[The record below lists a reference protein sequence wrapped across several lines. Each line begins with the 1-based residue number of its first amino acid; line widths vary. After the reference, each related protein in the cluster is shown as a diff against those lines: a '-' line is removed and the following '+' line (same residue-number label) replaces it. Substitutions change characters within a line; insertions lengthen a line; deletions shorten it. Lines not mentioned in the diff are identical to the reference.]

1 MLNPVQIEAI
11 LKGTGYTIIIATVAV
26 LLGIVFGMLVAIG
39 RISKSKILNKI
50 TWVYVWFF
58 RGTPLLLQL
67 FMIFYAMPLIM
78 KDVFGRPFPIDPLMA
93 CFIAFSL
100 NSTAYLAEFFRAGIE
115 SIDKGQME
123 AAKALGMNYYQA
135 MFQIIIPQSFKR
147 LLPSVGNE
155 FIMLIKD
162 TSLASTVAIS
172 DLLRTTKTMSS
183 SSGKWIY
190 YVYAAVI
197 YLILTTIIQIGFE
210 KLEKKVGVYE

>member
-11 LKGTGYTIIIATVAV
+11 IKGTGYTLIIATVAV
-26 LLGIVFGMLVAIG
+26 VIGIVFGMLVAIG
-39 RISKSKILNKI
+39 RISKNKVVNKI

-78 KDVFGRPFPIDPLMA
+78 KDVFGRSFPMNPLMA

-123 AAKALGMNYYQA
+123 AAKALGMSYNQA

-147 LLPSVGNE
+147 LMPSVVNE

-190 YVYAAVI
+190 YVYAAAI
-197 YLILTTIIQIGFE
+197 YLVLTSIIQLGFE

>member
-1 MLNPVQIEAI
+1 MLNPVQIQAI
-11 LKGTGYTIIIATVAV
+11 LKGTGYTVAIATVAV
-26 LLGIVFGMLVAIG
+26 IIGIVLGMVVAVA
-39 RISKSKILNKI
+39 RISKNKVVGKIA
-50 TWVYVWFF
+50 WVYVWFF

-78 KDVFGRPFPIDPLMA
+78 KDLFGRPFPIDPIMA

-115 SIDKGQME
+115 SIDKGQLE
-123 AAKALGMNYYQA
+123 ASKALGMSYKQA
-135 MFQIIIPQSFKR
+135 MLHIIIPQSFKR

-190 YVYAAVI
+190 YVYAAAI
-197 YLILTTIIQIGFE
+197 YLVLTSIIQIGFE
-210 KLEKKVGVYE
+210 KLEKKVGAYE

>member
-1 MLNPVQIEAI
+1 MLNNVQMQVI
-11 LKGTGYTIIIATVAV
+11 LKGTGYTIIIASVAV
-26 LLGIVFGMLVAIG
+26 ILGVIFGMLVALG
-39 RISKSKILNKI
+39 RISTNKVLNKI

-78 KDVFGRPFPIDPLMA
+78 KDVFGRTFPMNPLMA
-93 CFIAFSL
+93 CFLAFTL

-115 SIDKGQME
+115 SIDKGQLE
-123 AAKALGMNYYQA
+123 AAKALGMSYNQA
-135 MFQIIIPQSFKR
+135 MFNIIIPQSFKR

-190 YVYAAVI
+190 YVYAACI
-197 YLILTTIIQIGFE
+197 YLVITTFIQVGFE
-210 KLEKKVGVYE
+210 KLEKKVGAYE

>member
-1 MLNPVQIEAI
+1 MLNQVQMQVII
-11 LKGTGYTIIIATVAV
+11 KGTGYTLIIAIVAV
-26 LLGIVFGMLVAIG
+26 IIGSVFGMLMALG
-39 RISKSKILNKI
+39 RISENRVLNKI
-50 TWVYVWFF
+50 SWIYVWFF

-67 FMIFYAMPLIM
+67 FMIYFALPLIV
-78 KDVFGRPFPIDPLMA
+78 KDMLGKPFPMNPLAA
-93 CFIAFSL
+93 CFIAFGL
-100 NSTAYLAEFFRAGIE
+100 NSTAYMAEFFRGGIE

-123 AAKALGMNYYQA
+123 AAKALGMSYNQA
-135 MFQIIIPQSFKR
+135 MFKIIIPQSLKR
-147 LLPSVGNE
+147 LIPSVGNE

-197 YLILTTIIQIGFE
+197 YLILTSIIQLSFE
-210 KLEKKVGVYE
+210 RFEKKVGAYE

>member
-11 LKGTGYTIIIATVAV
+11 LKGTGYTIVIAVVAV
-26 LLGIVFGMLVAIG
+26 LVGIVFGMVVAIG
-39 RISKSKILNKI
+39 RISKNKLVNKVAWI
-50 TWVYVWFF
+50 YVWFF

-78 KDVFGRPFPIDPLMA
+78 KDVFGRPFPMEPLVA

-115 SIDKGQME
+115 SIDSGQME
-123 AAKALGMNYYQA
+123 AAKALGMSYNQA
-135 MFQIIIPQSFKR
+135 MFQIIIPQS
-147 LLPSVGNE
+147 LQVLPSVGNE

-190 YVYAAVI
+190 YVYAAAV
-197 YLILTTIIQIGFE
+197 YLVLTSIIQFGFE

>member
-1 MLNPVQIEAI
+1 MLNPVQIQAI
-11 LKGTGYTIIIATVAV
+11 LKGTGYTVIIATVAV
-26 LLGIVFGMLVAIG
+26 VVGIVFGMLVALG
-39 RISKSKILNKI
+39 RISKNKTLNKI

-78 KDVFGRPFPIDPLMA
+78 KDMFGRPFPMNPLMA
-93 CFIAFSL
+93 CFVAFSL

-115 SIDKGQME
+115 SIDKGQLE
-123 AAKALGMNYYQA
+123 AAKALGMSYNQA
-135 MFQIIIPQSFKR
+135 MFHVIIPQSFKR

-190 YVYAAVI
+190 YLYAAGI
-197 YLILTTIIQIGFE
+197 YLVLTTFIQIGFE
-210 KLEKKVGVYE
+210 KLEKKVGAYE

>member
-1 MLNPVQIEAI
+1 MLNSVQIQAI
-11 LKGTGYTIIIATVAV
+11 LKGTGYTIIIASVAV
-26 LLGIVFGMLVAIG
+26 LLGIIFGMIVALG
-39 RISKSKILNKI
+39 RISKNKLLNRI
-50 TWVYVWFF
+50 SWLYVWFF

-78 KDVFGRPFPIDPLMA
+78 KDLFGRPFPIDPLMA

-115 SIDKGQME
+115 SIDKGQIE
-123 AAKALGMNYYQA
+123 AAKALGMSYNQA
-135 MFQIIIPQSFKR
+135 MFNIIIPQSFKR

-190 YVYAAVI
+190 YVYAAGI
-197 YLILTTIIQIGFE
+197 YLVLTTIIQVGFE
-210 KLEKKVGVYE
+210 RLEKKVGVYE

>member
-1 MLNPVQIEAI
+1 MLNQIQIQAI
-11 LKGTGYTIIIATVAV
+11 LKGTGYTVIIAVVAV
-26 LLGIVFGMLVAIG
+26 IIGAVLGMLVALG
-39 RISKSKILNKI
+39 RISKNKMLNRV
-50 TWVYVWFF
+50 TWIYVWIF

-67 FMIFYAMPLIM
+67 FMIYYAFPLIV
-78 KDVFGRPFPIDPLMA
+78 KDLLGRPFPIHNLMA

-100 NSTAYLAEFFRAGIE
+100 NSTAYMAEFFRAGIE

-123 AAKALGMNYYQA
+123 AARALGMSYNQA
-135 MFQIIIPQSFKR
+135 MFKVIIPQSYKR

-162 TSLASTVAIS
+162 TSLASTVALS

-197 YLILTTIIQIGFE
+197 YLILTSIIQYGFE
-210 KLEKKVGVYE
+210 KVEKKVGAYE

>member
-1 MLNPVQIEAI
+1 MLNDIQIQAI
-11 LKGTGYTIIIATVAV
+11 LKGTGYTLIIAIVAV
-26 LLGIVFGMLVAIG
+26 ILGTILGMLVAIG
-39 RISKSKILNKI
+39 RISKNRLLNKVS
-50 TWVYVWFF
+50 WVYVWFF

-67 FMIFYAMPLIM
+67 FMIFFAMPLIV
-78 KDVFGRPFPIDPLMA
+78 KDLLGKPFPINPLMA
-93 CFIAFSL
+93 CFIAFAL
-100 NSTAYLAEFFRAGIE
+100 NSTAYMAEFFRAGIE

-123 AAKALGMNYYQA
+123 AARALGMSYNQA
-135 MFQIIIPQSFKR
+135 MFKIIIPQSYKR

-183 SSGKWIY
+183 SSGNWIY
-190 YVYAAVI
+190 YVYAAGI
-197 YLILTTIIQIGFE
+197 YLILTSIIQLGFD

>member
-1 MLNPVQIEAI
+1 MLNAVQLQVI
-11 LKGTGYTIIIATVAV
+11 LKGTGYTIIIALVAI
-26 LLGIVFGMLVAIG
+26 LFGSTFGMLLALG
-39 RISKSKILNKI
+39 RISKNKGLNKLS
-50 TWVYVWFF
+50 WVYVWFF

-67 FMIFYAMPLIM
+67 FMIYFALPLVI
-78 KDVFGRPFPIDPLMA
+78 KDLLGKPFPINPLVA

-100 NSTAYLAEFFRAGIE
+100 NSAAYMAEFFRAGIQ

-123 AAKALGMNYYQA
+123 AAKALGMTYNQA
-135 MFQIIIPQSFKR
+135 MFQVIIPQSFKR

-155 FIMLIKD
+155 LIMLIKD
-162 TSLASTVAIS
+162 TSLASTVAIA

-197 YLILTTIIQIGFE
+197 YLILTTIIQIGFD
-210 KLEKKVGVYE
+210 KLEQKVGAYE